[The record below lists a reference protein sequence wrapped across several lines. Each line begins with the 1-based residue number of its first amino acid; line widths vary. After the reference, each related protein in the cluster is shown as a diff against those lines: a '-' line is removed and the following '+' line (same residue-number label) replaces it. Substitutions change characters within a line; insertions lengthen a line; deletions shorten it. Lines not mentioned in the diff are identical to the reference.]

1 MTLQIGLAFW
11 TLLLSWTCLKLGQ
24 LVYNVFFHPLRFFP
38 GPRAA
43 QATTWWKTY
52 IEVVTQES
60 MVDVLIRLHKEFG
73 DIVRVGPNELH
84 FSKPSAYHEIYNA
97 SARWDKEKTL
107 YKAFGEDHSSFGLL
121 SYAESKPRKDILQP
135 MFSRR
140 AILDIQGL
148 VRQNFDHLV
157 EAITKNDAAG
167 KSADLLLAFRCFTV
181 DTIID
186 FCFAK
191 SVNAMDEPDFKAP
204 IVKAMDASLPTF
216 HLFKHFPLFRK
227 TIFSLPPWLAIKASP
242 QTAGLTN
249 LQTIL
254 GKQVQDVT
262 TSPASLR
269 DTPHPTIYNR
279 LLAPEFQ
286 NGAPIPNSTSLY
298 EEAQTMVF
306 AGGVTVGDTLMT
318 GHFHVLD
325 QPELYDKLRTEVL
338 RVWPNIDDP
347 PPFEAFECLKLL
359 TATIKESLRVSP
371 GATSPLVRIVPS
383 SGAIIS
389 GRPIPGGTIVGMA
402 STFVHQSEEIF
413 ESPEIFNPYRWL
425 SAESKGLDQHLVAF
439 SRGPRSCLGI
449 NLAWCELYI
458 AFATMLI
465 RFDMKLDG
473 TKVEDLKWRDC
484 FTPYYPGRHLHV
496 WCKPVK
502 EQSVLG
508 SQQ

>member
-1 MTLQIGLAFW
+1 MATYIGPVVW
-11 TLLLSWTCLKLGQ
+11 TLLLSWVCLKMGTA
-24 LVYNVFFHPLRFFP
+24 VYNVFFHPLRAFP
-38 GPRAA
+38 GPLAA
-43 QATTWWKTY
+43 KATTWWKTY

-60 MVDVLIRLHKEFG
+60 IVDVLIRLHKEFG

-97 SARWDKEKTL
+97 SARWDKERTL
-107 YKAFGEDHSSFGLL
+107 YEAFGEDHSSFGMLA
-121 SYAESKPRKDILQP
+121 YAESKPRKDVLQP

-140 AILDIQGL
+140 AILNIQDL

-157 EAITKNDAAG
+157 EVIAKNDAAD

-181 DTIID
+181 DTVIG

-191 SVNAMDEPDFKAP
+191 SVHAMDEPDFKAP
-204 IVKAMDASLPTF
+204 IVEAMDASLPTF

-242 QTAGLTN
+242 ETAGLTH
-249 LQTIL
+249 LQVIL

-262 TSPASLR
+262 ANPASLQ
-269 DTPHPTIYNR
+269 DTSHPTIYHR
-279 LLAPEFQ
+279 LLDPESQ
-286 NGAPIPNSTSLY
+286 KGAPIPNATSLY

-318 GHFHVLD
+318 GHFHILD
-325 QPELYDKLRTEVL
+325 QPELYQKLRKEVAS
-338 RVWPNIDDP
+338 VWPDIDDP
-347 PPFEAFECLKLL
+347 PSFEAFETLPLL
-359 TATIKESLRVSP
+359 TATIKESLRAAP
-371 GATSPLVRIVPS
+371 GATSPLLRIVPS
-383 SGAIIS
+383 TGANIS
-389 GRPIPGGTIVGMA
+389 GTSIPGGTIVGMA

-413 ESPEIFNPYRWL
+413 TSPTTFNPDRWL
-425 SAESKGLDQHLVAF
+425 SADAKGLDQHLVAF

-458 AFATMLI
+458 AFATML
-465 RFDMKLDG
+465 RKFDMELDG

-484 FTPYYPGRHLHV
+484 FTPYYPGRHLRV
-496 WCKPVK
+496 WCKPVA
-502 EQSVLG
+502 S
-508 SQQ
+508 